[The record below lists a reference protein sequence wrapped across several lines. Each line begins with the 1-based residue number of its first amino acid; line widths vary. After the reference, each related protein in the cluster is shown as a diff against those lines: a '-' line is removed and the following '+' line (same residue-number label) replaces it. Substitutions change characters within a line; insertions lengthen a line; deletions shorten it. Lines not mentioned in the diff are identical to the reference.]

1 MLVLLLTPG
10 EFMGNISNQAP
21 EADSH
26 QISIKEGMNSKGT
39 TKEEEESEY
48 QRFHDYI
55 IVVFCSGE
63 GEVYHLKASD
73 SHQAK
78 PK

>member
-10 EFMGNISNQAP
+10 EFMGNIGNQAP
-21 EADSH
+21 ESKPH
-26 QISIKEGMNSKGT
+26 QISLKEGVNSKGA

-63 GEVYHLKASD
+63 GEVYHLSASD

>member
-1 MLVLLLTPG
+1 
-10 EFMGNISNQAP
+10 MGNISNQAP
-21 EADSH
+21 EAKPH
-26 QISIKEGMNSKGT
+26 QISLKEGEDSKGT

-48 QRFHDYI
+48 QCFHDYI

>member
-21 EADSH
+21 EANTH
-26 QISIKEGMNSKGT
+26 EVGIEEGMNSKGT

-48 QRFHDYI
+48 QRFHDYNI
-55 IVVFCSGE
+55 AVFCSGE
-63 GEVYHLKASD
+63 GEVYHLK
-73 SHQAK
+73 
-78 PK
+78 

>member
-1 MLVLLLTPG
+1 V
-10 EFMGNISNQAP
+10 
-21 EADSH
+21 
-26 QISIKEGMNSKGT
+26 NSKST

-73 SHQAK
+73 SHQAR

>member
-10 EFMGNISNQAP
+10 ELMGNISNQAP
-21 EADSH
+21 EAKPH
-26 QISIKEGMNSKGT
+26 QVSVKEGMNSKGT

>member
-1 MLVLLLTPG
+1 
-10 EFMGNISNQAP
+10 
-21 EADSH
+21 
-26 QISIKEGMNSKGT
+26 MNSKGT

-73 SHQAK
+73 SHQAR

>member
-21 EADSH
+21 EAKPH
-26 QISIKEGMNSKGT
+26 QISLKEGVNSKGT

-48 QRFHDYI
+48 QCFHDYI

-73 SHQAK
+73 SHQAR